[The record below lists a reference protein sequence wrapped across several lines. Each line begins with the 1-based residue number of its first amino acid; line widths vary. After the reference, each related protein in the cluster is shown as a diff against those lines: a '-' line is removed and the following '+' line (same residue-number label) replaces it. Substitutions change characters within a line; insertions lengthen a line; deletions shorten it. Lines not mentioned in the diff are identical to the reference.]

1 MKTAIFKIM
10 TLLLIMSLSL
20 SAEILLQ
27 QGFEGT
33 ESNPWGYTTSGPE
46 TFWTD
51 KSPWCIWGPDN
62 HLTNLKLPD
71 NLKPLP
77 DNGNY
82 LWNAENTDNL
92 PDNDNND
99 PCILTFNTIDL
110 SSYSG
115 DLSLN
120 FFYFTFYYNDVTKS
134 WSGANDILNYYVEYD
149 NGTNWDTPIALNMDT
164 DEWTKITINIP
175 ESSTHVRLR
184 FEVKNNTYAE
194 IGAFDLI
201 TLETTDGATP
211 ITLSDFSAKALSSGI
226 ELSWTT
232 GSESENSGF
241 KLYRDNEVIAFIEG
255 AGTTTETNDY
265 SYLDKNVIPGKT
277 YTYTLADLSYDN
289 TEEIH
294 ENKTITVTAAKNLV
308 DNVSFTLDAAYPNP
322 FNPSTSIDYSLTE
335 TQNIELSI
343 FNMKG
348 ERVITLFDGE
358 RTAGQYSQTWNAS
371 HVQSGVYLLRARYG
385 NQITTQKLLLLK

>member
-1 MKTAIFKIM
+1 MKTATFKIM

-20 SAEILLQ
+20 SAEVLKQ
-27 QGFEGT
+27 QSFEGAT
-33 ESNPWGYTTSGPE
+33 TDTWGYTPDPVIKSGGAGWSYHVWGPE
-46 TFWTD
+46 AVGQSVST
-51 KSPWCIWGPDN
+51 SPDGSNSVWI
-62 HLTNLKLPD
+62 
-71 NLKPLP
+71 
-77 DNGNY
+77 
-82 LWNAENTDNL
+82 ARNTREATGS
-92 PDNDNND
+92 ND
-99 PCILTFNTIDL
+99 PAILTFNQIDISDYNTLTL
-110 SSYSG
+110 SFSYNTSSG
-115 DLSLN
+115 HEE
-120 FFYFTFYYNDVTKS
+120 
-134 WSGANDILNYYVEYD
+134 NDIIQYHLEYTNNPQWDNPTQLTYGTSGWVEKSIEIPSEVSY
-149 NGTNWDTPIALNMDT
+149 
-164 DEWTKITINIP
+164 IN
-175 ESSTHVRLR
+175 LR
-184 FEVKNNTYAE
+184 FEIDNNNQAE
-194 IGAFDLI
+194 IVAFDCI
-201 TLETTDGATP
+201 KLETKESASP
-211 ITLSDFSAKALSSGI
+211 ITLADFSAKALSSGI

-308 DNVSFTLDAAYPNP
+308 DNASFTLDAAYPNP

-358 RTAGQYSQTWNAS
+358 RTAGQYSQIWYAS